1 MFTGISSRASALVA
15 AAAVLL
21 ACGTS
26 QAQSLKLA
34 SLTLPADVRSGSWI
48 FYQVTVESKNRAPR
62 RFTQRL
68 AVVSREGSGEESGV
82 WVELKRVESGKT
94 RLERGFFASQRGP
107 EPSIDEPEREPEVP
121 DSTLGAPP
129 PGAPPPGTPPRLR
142 LARYQRLTP
151 EGKLLEYGVGDEGAP
166 LPDDDISAMDLLEFS
181 GHASFDSL
189 APDTLRIGRKVIPCR
204 ARRYRQYG
212 KENWQGDDTTSMNR
226 VVMTRTLYRNPAI
239 MVTGYAR
246 SIVEISTEHVPA
258 AGGPGA
264 PAPDAGTAGASAS
277 GSAGAPADSAGGA
290 VSSRSPGQG
299 GRGLIYRAE
308 VTLLDLGNDAVPEIT
323 QPPELA
329 PQEAAP
335 KERRVI
341 K

>member
-1 MFTGISSRASALVA
+1 MFTGISSRGSALLA

-26 QAQSLKLA
+26 QAQNLKLA

-68 AVVSREGSGEESGV
+68 AVVSREGLGEESGA

-94 RLERGFFASQRGP
+94 RLERGFFAP
-107 EPSIDEPEREPEVP
+107 PEREPEAP
-121 DSTLGAPP
+121 DSTSEPAP
-129 PGAPPPGTPPRLR
+129 PGAPPRLR

-166 LPDDDISAMDLLEFS
+166 LPDDDISAMDLLEVS
-181 GHASFDSL
+181 GHASLDSL
-189 APDTLRIGRKVIPCR
+189 APDTLRIGRKVFPCR
-204 ARRYRQYG
+204 VRRYRQYG
-212 KENWQGDDTTSMNR
+212 KENWQGDDTASVNR
-226 VVMTRTLYRNPAI
+226 VVMTRTLYRNPGI
-239 MVTGYAR
+239 SVTGYAR

-258 AGGPGA
+258 PASTPA
-264 PAPDAGTAGASAS
+264 AAPDSAHAAASL
-277 GSAGAPADSAGGA
+277 
-290 VSSRSPGQG
+290 RSPPQG